1 MLKGQVDFVAR
12 LLDTGITF
20 TPIHFKP
27 PVAGVGSAM
36 VEMRGL
42 EELSGTVRISLVA
55 NSADGISLARTV
67 IESTFNRLAFF
78 HGLAIEPAR
87 VTGSNFSPANP
98 QPGNYLY
105 PGTGYINITGYAP
118 KVIIG
123 ISSTTI
129 QSELEQPEPPGE
141 VNFGHIRSARLSV
154 GPVEEFMHLYAILL
168 IFFNDSQTK
177 IGGFVV
183 SIEPSVQ
190 QTQSLSKHAHVGMLE
205 TVYTR
210 LRNELAHKR
219 KNAVLEIT
227 KLEMSKHLAGLR
239 TIVQQA
245 ISQHS

>member
-1 MLKGQVDFVAR
+1 
-12 LLDTGITF
+12 
-20 TPIHFKP
+20 
-27 PVAGVGSAM
+27 M
-36 VEMRGL
+36 VEMRCL
-42 EELSGTVRISLVA
+42 EELTSTVRISLMA

-168 IFFNDSQTK
+168 IFFNDRQK
-177 IGGFVV
+177 EVDGFTV

-190 QTQSLSKHAHVGMLE
+190 QTRNPRSTQGTLE

-219 KNAVLEIT
+219 KNAVPEIT